1 MCASLN
7 LNNASVVTDLLQR
20 QVYIVSINNFTTMKL
35 KTSISV
41 LAGCLVIFLFIMLPV
56 FLSMKSQKDESI
68 ASFKG
73 SDFSLKDMNNN
84 TITQESFDGPLTAIF
99 FGFTNCPDVCPMT
112 LNKMDIVLDK
122 LGNKKKDIK
131 VFFISVDPER
141 DTPEVVKDYLSNFDN
156 KFIGITGDPEKIFL
170 LYKSWGVISKKIF
183 LENGEYN
190 VDHSTP
196 VILLKNGKFVSMISH
211 RDDIKKSTKI
221 LKKYL

>member
-1 MCASLN
+1 
-7 LNNASVVTDLLQR
+7 
-20 QVYIVSINNFTTMKL
+20 MKL
-35 KTSISV
+35 KTSISI

-56 FLSMKSQKDESI
+56 FLSMDDKKEESI

-84 TITQESFDGPLTAIF
+84 TITQESFNGPLTAIF

-122 LGNKKKDIK
+122 LKNKKKNVK
-131 VFFISVDPER
+131 FFFISVDPKR
-141 DTPEVVKDYLSNFDN
+141 DTPEVIKNYLSNFDN
-156 KFIGITGDPEKIFL
+156 KFIGITGNPEKIFL
-170 LYKSWGVISKKIF
+170 LYQSWGVMSKKIF

-190 VDHSTP
+190 IDHSSP
-196 VILLKNGKFVSMISH
+196 VILLKDGNYVSMISH
-211 RDDIKKSTKI
+211 RDDIKQSIKI

>member
-1 MCASLN
+1 
-7 LNNASVVTDLLQR
+7 
-20 QVYIVSINNFTTMKL
+20 MKL
-35 KTSISV
+35 KTSITIIG
-41 LAGCLVIFLFIMLPV
+41 GCLIIFLFIMLPV
-56 FLSMKSQKDESI
+56 FLSMQDKKDESI

-122 LGNKKKDIK
+122 LENKKKDVK
-131 VFFISVDPER
+131 VFFISVDPEK
-141 DTPEVVKDYLSNFDN
+141 DTPEVIKEYLSNFDN

-170 LYKSWGVISKKIF
+170 LYKSWGVMSKKIF
-183 LENGEYN
+183 LDNGEYN
-190 VDHSTP
+190 IDHSTP
-196 VILLKNGKFVSMISH
+196 VILLKNGEYISMISH
-211 RDDIKKSTKI
+211 RDDIKKSIKI

>member
-1 MCASLN
+1 
-7 LNNASVVTDLLQR
+7 
-20 QVYIVSINNFTTMKL
+20 MKL
-35 KTSISV
+35 KTSISI

-56 FLSMKSQKDESI
+56 FLSMQSAKDEAI

-84 TITQESFDGPLTAIF
+84 TITQESFNGPLTAIF

-122 LGNKKKDIK
+122 LKNKKKNLK

-141 DTPEVVKDYLSNFDN
+141 DSPEIVKDYLNNFEN
-156 KFIGITGDPEKIFL
+156 KFIGITGKPEKIFL
-170 LYKSWGVISKKIF
+170 LYQSWGIMSKKIF

-190 VDHSTP
+190 IDHSSP
-196 VILLKNGKFVSMISH
+196 VILLKDGKYVATISH
-211 RDDIKKSTKI
+211 RDDIKQSIKI